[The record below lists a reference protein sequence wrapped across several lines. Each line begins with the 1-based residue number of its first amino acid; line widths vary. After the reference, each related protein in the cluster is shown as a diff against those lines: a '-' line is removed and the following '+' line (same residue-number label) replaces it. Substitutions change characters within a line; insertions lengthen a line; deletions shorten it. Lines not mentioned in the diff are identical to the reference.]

1 MDALTN
7 SDVMRPYTNQVLLL
21 LLNRLQSKPS
31 ALFTQAFVYF
41 MTLLSA
47 VESVGPDFVIQSL
60 DAIQPGYVC
69 LLWESE
75 MLTSRLFGNILNG
88 VVLSNTQKVSV
99 KDRKVVEV
107 GLTRFLAKSDIMIS
121 DSHRQLW

>member
-1 MDALTN
+1 M
-7 SDVMRPYTNQVLLL
+7 
-21 LLNRLQSKPS
+21 
-31 ALFTQAFVYF
+31 LFNLGMFAFF
-41 MTLLSA
+41 
-47 VESVGPDFVIQSL
+47 G
-60 DAIQPGYVC
+60 
-69 LLWESE
+69 ESE
-75 MLTSRLFGNILNG
+75 MLIYRLFGNILNG

>member
-1 MDALTN
+1 
-7 SDVMRPYTNQVLLL
+7 
-21 LLNRLQSKPS
+21 
-31 ALFTQAFVYF
+31 
-41 MTLLSA
+41 
-47 VESVGPDFVIQSL
+47 
-60 DAIQPGYVC
+60 
-69 LLWESE
+69 
-75 MLTSRLFGNILNG
+75 MLISRLFGNILNG

>member
-1 MDALTN
+1 M
-7 SDVMRPYTNQVLLL
+7 
-21 LLNRLQSKPS
+21 
-31 ALFTQAFVYF
+31 LFN
-41 MTLLSA
+41 LGK
-47 VESVGPDFVIQSL
+47 SVFFGKR
-60 DAIQPGYVC
+60 
-69 LLWESE
+69 E
-75 MLTSRLFGNILNG
+75 MLISRLFGNILNG

>member
-1 MDALTN
+1 MF
-7 SDVMRPYTNQVLLL
+7 S
-21 LLNRLQSKPS
+21 
-31 ALFTQAFVYF
+31 
-41 MTLLSA
+41 
-47 VESVGPDFVIQSL
+47 
-60 DAIQPGYVC
+60 
-69 LLWESE
+69 
-75 MLTSRLFGNILNG
+75 LFGNILNG

>member
-1 MDALTN
+1 M
-7 SDVMRPYTNQVLLL
+7 
-21 LLNRLQSKPS
+21 
-31 ALFTQAFVYF
+31 LFNLGMFVF
-41 MTLLSA
+41 F
-47 VESVGPDFVIQSL
+47 GKR
-60 DAIQPGYVC
+60 
-69 LLWESE
+69 E
-75 MLTSRLFGNILNG
+75 MLISRLFGNILNG

>member
-1 MDALTN
+1 M
-7 SDVMRPYTNQVLLL
+7 
-21 LLNRLQSKPS
+21 
-31 ALFTQAFVYF
+31 LFNLGMFVF
-41 MTLLSA
+41 FG
-47 VESVGPDFVIQSL
+47 ER
-60 DAIQPGYVC
+60 
-69 LLWESE
+69 E
-75 MLTSRLFGNILNG
+75 MLISRLFGNILNG

>member
-1 MDALTN
+1 
-7 SDVMRPYTNQVLLL
+7 MRPYTNQVLML

-31 ALFTQAFVYF
+31 TSFTQAFVYF
-41 MTLLSA
+41 VTLLSA

-60 DAIQPGYVC
+60 DAIQPGYV
-69 LLWESE
+69 LQRGSK
-75 MLTSRLFGNILNG
+75 LTIRLFGNILTG

-107 GLTRFLAKSDIMIS
+107 GLTRLLAKSDIMIS

>member
-1 MDALTN
+1 MN

-47 VESVGPDFVIQSL
+47 LESVGPDFVIQSL
-60 DAIQPGYVC
+60 DTIQPGYVIYQ
-69 LLWESE
+69 E
-75 MLTSRLFGNILNG
+75 
-88 VVLSNTQKVSV
+88 
-99 KDRKVVEV
+99 
-107 GLTRFLAKSDIMIS
+107 TRMMPDV
-121 DSHRQLW
+121 

>member
-1 MDALTN
+1 
-7 SDVMRPYTNQVLLL
+7 
-21 LLNRLQSKPS
+21 
-31 ALFTQAFVYF
+31 
-41 MTLLSA
+41 
-47 VESVGPDFVIQSL
+47 
-60 DAIQPGYVC
+60 
-69 LLWESE
+69 

>member
-1 MDALTN
+1 
-7 SDVMRPYTNQVLLL
+7 MRPYTNQILLL

-60 DAIQPGYVC
+60 DAIQPGYVFSSEDNLSADFQAIRQHPEWSC
-69 LLWESE
+69 IVKYPES
-75 MLTSRLFGNILNG
+75 LRQGPQSRR
-88 VVLSNTQKVSV
+88 S
-99 KDRKVVEV
+99 R
-107 GLTRFLAKSDIMIS
+107 SD
-121 DSHRQLW
+121 QVPL